1 MTYTSHIAHM
11 VDMHHPTT
19 HTRRQLLRA
28 GTAVGAWLWVGPATA
43 NSDELAAA
51 IRTYAA
57 GAPVKAGRVLLD
69 IAPIVDNGNTVPLTV
84 SVDSPMTAGDHVT
97 AIAIFNEHNPQ
108 REVAQFT
115 LTPRSGRAR
124 VATRIRLATTQQ
136 LVAVARISDG
146 SYWSH
151 TVSVNVSIAA
161 CLEEVV

>member
-1 MTYTSHIAHM
+1 MTYETAS
-11 VDMHHPTT
+11 
-19 HTRRQLLRA
+19 TRRQLLRA
-28 GTAVGAWLWVGPATA
+28 GTAIGAWLWVGNATA

-57 GAPVKAGRVLLD
+57 GAPVRAGRVLLD

-84 SVDSPMTAGDHVT
+84 SVESPMTAGDHVT
-97 AIAIFNEHNPQ
+97 AIAIFNERNPQ
-108 REVAQFT
+108 REVAKFA
-115 LTPRSGRAR
+115 LSPRSGRAR

-136 LVAVARISDG
+136 LVAIARLSDG

-151 TVSVNVSIAA
+151 TVNVNVSIAA